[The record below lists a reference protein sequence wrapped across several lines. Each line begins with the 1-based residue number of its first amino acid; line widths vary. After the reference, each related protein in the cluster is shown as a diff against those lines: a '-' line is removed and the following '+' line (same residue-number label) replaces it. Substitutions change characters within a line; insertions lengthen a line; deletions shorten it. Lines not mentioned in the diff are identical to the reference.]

1 MKRVGA
7 EDRRGSCSWS
17 WKNGKLGGGRS
28 VRRLSGASPAE
39 SFWLGSLQFPRPSPP
54 LPDQLRR
61 HPPRCITH
69 HRNPESAPPLH
80 PYLEEFAALGQVKI
94 IHQILSFLRGYKV
107 RAHIVVQS
115 YDDLRRIYGP
125 GENITAAQ
133 IHVVAATQSRESR
146 QFISDLAGEATVH
159 WERASHSGRRMR
171 PIKTH
176 ESRTTMET
184 RRPLVTAAEVGTLK
198 EDEILIAKTG
208 LPLIRARKC
217 FYFRDG
223 VLAERA
229 KAPSPQTPLVSSEKT
244 GEGLQGSQGAPVF
257 PEAGGSCLS
266 GGGGVGGERV
276 RPPAGGNA
284 GVPTTQPPAGT
295 EGNGGGPTADPVP
308 DNPDAGRERKG
319 WER

>member
-1 MKRVGA
+1 M
-7 EDRRGSCSWS
+7 RR
-17 WKNGKLGGGRS
+17 
-28 VRRLSGASPAE
+28 
-39 SFWLGSLQFPRPSPP
+39 
-54 LPDQLRR
+54 
-61 HPPRCITH
+61 ITH
-69 HRNPESAPPLH
+69 HRNAESAPPLDLY
-80 PYLEEFAALGQVKI
+80 PDEFAALGQVKI

-198 EDEILIAKTG
+198 ADEILIAKTG
-208 LPLIRARKC
+208 LPLIRAKKS

-229 KAPSPQTPLVSSEKT
+229 LTPTPLVSSEKT
-244 GEGLQGSQGAPVF
+244 GEGLSEGPRPAKIHPHPLLCERRGAPSLPRDPEQDSDF
-257 PEAGGSCLS
+257 PPFS
-266 GGGGVGGERV
+266 R
-276 RPPAGGNA
+276 
-284 GVPTTQPPAGT
+284 
-295 EGNGGGPTADPVP
+295 
-308 DNPDAGRERKG
+308 GR
-319 WER
+319 